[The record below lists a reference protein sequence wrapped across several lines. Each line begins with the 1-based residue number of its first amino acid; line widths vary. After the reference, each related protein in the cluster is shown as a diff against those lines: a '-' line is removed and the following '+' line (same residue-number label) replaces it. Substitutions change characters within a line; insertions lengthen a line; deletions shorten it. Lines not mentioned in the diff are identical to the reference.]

1 MLVFALITVAI
12 VIYVLYRSAADWLKE
27 EFAALSPES
36 RNATAGI
43 LLLLLW
49 YAIHGI
55 WNSLGVRRTCGKTST
70 DLLLLFLL
78 LLALLLWQA
87 LKR

>member
-12 VIYVLYRSAADWLKE
+12 VIYVLYWSASDWLKE

-36 RNATAGI
+36 RSATAGI

-49 YAIHGI
+49 YAMHGI
-55 WNSLGVRRTCGKTST
+55 WNSLGVRRTYGETST
-70 DLLLLFLL
+70 NSLLLFLL
-78 LLALLLWQA
+78 LFALLLWQA